1 MNGQPK
7 KTHQGGRAKKSRV
20 LWVHAGGHKTGSKAI
35 QNYLYLGGLQTTAP
49 DFFYRKPPGEED
61 PKYLNSGNGVTF
73 FPLPTGRNLTAK
85 LEDFVGTDAEAILS
99 NENFALLTDEEWEK
113 LDTAASDIGIEVRVI
128 FFVRDALPYCLSA
141 YDQGIKEG
149 WITTQ
154 FADYGLT
161 AEWLHPK
168 ALRNL
173 VGVFPPSR
181 LRVLHYESER
191 QNLLRAFFRA
201 VGVSSPL
208 ISPLGSEIGFLNRSL
223 TRETRDLLLQIN
235 QDQNNRIFSEVLNH
249 GLQAAYPDASAERLP
264 IPTDLMEKLSDRFAG
279 DVDWINK
286 TFFQGARIVGL
297 GAETSRVGQGKFSE
311 KQLKRSL
318 QVHKT
323 GLEIILKKSTG
334 MLEKFHNRIIYRVL
348 TLDRENLVSPE
359 IPNDFDP
366 VAYLILNKDLIIV
379 DIPVVRHFL
388 DHGRREGRMY
398 SWSHLG
404 KKPQ

>member
-1 MNGQPK
+1 M
-7 KTHQGGRAKKSRV
+7 
-20 LWVHAGGHKTGSKAI
+20 
-35 QNYLYLGGLQTTAP
+35 
-49 DFFYRKPPGEED
+49 
-61 PKYLNSGNGVTF
+61 
-73 FPLPTGRNLTAK
+73 
-85 LEDFVGTDAEAILS
+85 
-99 NENFALLTDEEWEK
+99 
-113 LDTAASDIGIEVRVI
+113 DTAASDIGIEVRVI

-154 FADYGLT
+154 FADNGLT

-334 MLEKFHNRIIYRVL
+334 MLEKFHDRIIYRVL
-348 TLDRENLVSPE
+348 TLDRENLVDPE
-359 IPNDFDP
+359 HCTHDAEDGEWFPNGVDKTIRHRVVDDSGIRGNTVVDVRSRTFLKECDRKFLGFFQGGDLHVSDDSSADP
-366 VAYLILNKDLIIV
+366 GQAVGAQIA
-379 DIPVVRHFL
+379 
-388 DHGRREGRMY
+388 
-398 SWSHLG
+398 
-404 KKPQ
+404 